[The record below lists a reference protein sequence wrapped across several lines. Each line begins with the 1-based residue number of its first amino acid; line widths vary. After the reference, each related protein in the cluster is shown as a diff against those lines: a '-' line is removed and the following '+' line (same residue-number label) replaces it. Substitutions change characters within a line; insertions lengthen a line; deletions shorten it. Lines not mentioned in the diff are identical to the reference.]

1 MGKNSK
7 NKMQD
12 IKIGLEIHGYLN
24 TEKKL
29 FCNCD
34 SIHSP
39 TTIPNTSICPICTG
53 QPGSKPMKPNKEA
66 IEKFLQTS
74 LMLNCKINPK
84 FRFQRKHYNWPDLPK
99 GYQDTISGAH
109 STNPAVEGKFEN
121 IKIIEAH
128 LEEDPAAW
136 NPETGCIDYNRSG
149 LPLIEIVTYPE
160 FKTSE
165 EVATWLK
172 NLILTLSYIKTI
184 DKKLGLKVDVNI
196 SINQEFGGNRV
207 EVKNLHSIEEIKKAI
222 EFEIIRQEKQG
233 TQKETRRYDSSKNQ
247 TTVMRAKENLED
259 YEFIPDPDL
268 PTITLDKKQ
277 TEKIKSS
284 LPESP
289 QQKLKKLI
297 KKHKI
302 NTYSANVLSKNLEI
316 VEFFEHVAESI
327 PPAFALDW
335 ITIELLRVLK
345 YNKKE
350 LDQVEINVKHFIE
363 LLQAVKD
370 KKLTELKAKQI
381 LNQFI
386 PKSFSIKD
394 TLKDVKTIDNK
405 SQIET
410 LAKQVIKENPKA
422 VEDFKAGEQKSI
434 NFLIGQ
440 VMRLSERRADFK
452 VAKNILEKL
461 LK

>member
-1 MGKNSK
+1 
-7 NKMQD
+7 MQD

-24 TEKKL
+24 TKKKL
-29 FCNCD
+29 FCNCNAL
-34 SIHSP
+34 HGGENVA
-39 TTIPNTSICPICTG
+39 PNTLVCPICSG
-53 QPGSKPMKPNKEA
+53 MPGSKPMKPNKEA

-160 FKTSE
+160 FTSGE
-165 EVATWLK
+165 QVAEWMK

-184 DKKLGLKVDVNI
+184 NKKLGLKADVNI
-196 SINQEFGGNRV
+196 SLGQEFGGNRV
-207 EVKNLHSIEEIKKAI
+207 EVKNLHSIEEIKNAI

-233 TQKETRRYDSSKNQ
+233 TNRETRRYDSTKNQ
-247 TTVMRAKENLED
+247 TIVMRAKENLED

-268 PTITLDKKQ
+268 PTINLDKKQ
-277 TEKIKSS
+277 VIQIEKS

-302 NTYSANVLSKNLEI
+302 NNYSAIVLSKNLEI
-316 VEFFEHVAESI
+316 VEFFESVSSKI
-327 PPAFALDW
+327 NPAFALDW
-335 ITIELLRVLK
+335 VTIELLRILN

-350 LDQVEINVKHFIE
+350 LDEVEIKPEHFIE
-363 LLQAVKD
+363 LLEAVKD

-386 PKSFSIKD
+386 PKSFSIKSK
-394 TLKDVKTIDNK
+394 LKSESTISNSSDVEK
-405 SQIET
+405 

-422 VEDFKAGEQKSI
+422 VDDFKSGEKNSL

-440 VMRLSERRADFK
+440 VMRLSDRRADFK
-452 VAKNILEKL
+452 VAKQILEKL